1 MRNIKF
7 NDYLSKQLNVH
18 KFKLEFDKEMKTLT
32 NESVIESSLS
42 EYADFLNG
50 KKSNISIIK

>member
-7 NDYLSKQLNVH
+7 NDYLSKQLNDH
-18 KFKLEFDKEMKTLT
+18 KCKLEFDKEMKNLT

-50 KKSNISIIK
+50 KESNIDIIK

>member
-7 NDYLSKQLNVH
+7 NDYLSNQLNDH

-50 KKSNISIIK
+50 KKSNIDIIK